1 MNKFRVPTIEKR
13 AYLDGDLVGVRNRI
27 TLVWIDD
34 TVLAHRH
41 GIVLDVFCYAFGGP
55 GFKIEPH

>member
-13 AYLDGDLVGVRNRI
+13 AYLDGDLVSVRHRI

-55 GFKIEPH
+55 